1 MNLDFFQGMQT
12 VLFYS
17 SQNTKPFQ
25 IKRLCV
31 FRALLESSPEASL
44 RPYFFGSSFLIGSS
58 FFTGAERISR

>member
-17 SQNTKPFQ
+17 SQNAKPFQ

-31 FRALLESSPEASL
+31 FSKTQGHFTKNAST
-44 RPYFFGSSFLIGSS
+44 FHFKC
-58 FFTGAERISR
+58 TCV